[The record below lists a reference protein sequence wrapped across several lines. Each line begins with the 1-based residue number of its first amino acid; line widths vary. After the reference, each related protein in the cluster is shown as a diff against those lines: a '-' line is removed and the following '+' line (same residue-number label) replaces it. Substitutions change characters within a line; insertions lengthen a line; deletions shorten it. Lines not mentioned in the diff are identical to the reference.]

1 MVLQSFKDKLD
12 ESIDRIDQATDQSL
26 LKKIKN
32 LKEIRVSTDIELKS
46 IAEKTKISM
55 KNLKSIESLS
65 FEKLPSEPWRNSFI
79 SQYCDF
85 IENFNNEKDQ
95 KMTGGIFYSIGYIST
110 KIKNFGNTSNFKNPT
125 YAFSKELL
133 DGSNL
138 AKKEFEISKKNK
150 AKRKLISPSTKKT
163 KVVKKKKKIAKK
175 KAIKKKK

>member
-1 MVLQSFKDKLD
+1 MVLQNFKNKLD

-26 LKKIKN
+26 LEKIKN

-85 IENFNNEKDQ
+85 IENFNNEKD
-95 KMTGGIFYSIGYIST
+95 
-110 KIKNFGNTSNFKNPT
+110 
-125 YAFSKELL
+125 
-133 DGSNL
+133 
-138 AKKEFEISKKNK
+138 
-150 AKRKLISPSTKKT
+150 
-163 KVVKKKKKIAKK
+163 
-175 KAIKKKK
+175 

>member
-1 MVLQSFKDKLD
+1 MVLQSFRDKLD

-79 SQYCDF
+79 SH
-85 IENFNNEKDQ
+85 IV
-95 KMTGGIFYSIGYIST
+95 I
-110 KIKNFGNTSNFKNPT
+110 
-125 YAFSKELL
+125 LL
-133 DGSNL
+133 KTL
-138 AKKEFEISKKNK
+138 IMRIT
-150 AKRKLISPSTKKT
+150 RK
-163 KVVKKKKKIAKK
+163 
-175 KAIKKKK
+175 

>member
-12 ESIDRIDQATDQSL
+12 ESIDRIDQATEQSL

-85 IENFNNEKDQ
+85 IENFNSEND
-95 KMTGGIFYSIGYIST
+95 
-110 KIKNFGNTSNFKNPT
+110 
-125 YAFSKELL
+125 
-133 DGSNL
+133 
-138 AKKEFEISKKNK
+138 
-150 AKRKLISPSTKKT
+150 
-163 KVVKKKKKIAKK
+163 
-175 KAIKKKK
+175 